1 MAVATVP
8 SQRAGSKRATLW
20 VNFKRLWKRNPTIVI
35 GAALVFLVMILAIIG
50 PSIAPYDPVAQ
61 DYTARLV
68 APNAEHI
75 FGTDKFGRDNF
86 SRVLAGTQI
95 DLQIG
100 IICVF
105 FPFIIGITVGLISGY
120 FGGLLDIIMMRI
132 VDVSVSFP
140 FYVLVIAILAIL
152 GRGLYNMYAALIM
165 VGWIAYA
172 KIIRG
177 EVLVAKN
184 MEYVLAARALGYSH
198 TRVLFTHILPNII
211 SPAIIYAMSDVVM
224 CIMEGSAL
232 GFLGLGVQAPAP
244 EWGVMIADAREFVTT
259 VPWMPI
265 FPGMAIAIVGISFS
279 MLGDGLTSLLRP
291 TDR

>member
-1 MAVATVP
+1 MTVV
-8 SQRAGSKRATLW
+8 TLPTPKKITTRTSLW
-20 VNFKRLWKRNPTIVI
+20 TSLARLWKRNPAII
-35 GAALVFLVMILAIIG
+35 LGAIMVSLVLILAIIG
-50 PSIAPYDPVAQ
+50 PSIAPYDPIEQ
-61 DYTARLV
+61 NYKLRL
-68 APNAEHI
+68 APPSSQHI
-75 FGTDKFGRDNF
+75 FGTDKFGRDSF
-86 SRVLAGTQI
+86 SRVLTGTQI

-100 IICVF
+100 IICVI
-105 FPFIIGITVGLISGY
+105 FPFIIGISIGLVSGY
-120 FGGLLDIIMMRI
+120 YGGLLDNILMRI

-152 GRGLYNMYAALIM
+152 GRGIYNMYIALIM

-184 MEYVLAARALGYSH
+184 MEYVLAARALGYSD
-198 TRVLFTHILPNII
+198 RRILFTHLLPNII
-211 SPAIIYAMSDVVM
+211 SPAIIFAMSDVVM
-224 CIMEGSAL
+224 CIMEGSSL

-244 EWGVMIADAREFVTT
+244 EWGVMIADAREFITT
-259 VPWMPI
+259 VPLLAV
-265 FPGMAIAIVGISFS
+265 FPGLAIAVVGISFS